1 MIGMRRTLFVVPLD
15 LAAVVDAACT
25 KALVP
30 RERNRLARMLEEHRV
45 VRASAGERWIE
56 RVSVKTLDALRERGE
71 ATARELVK
79 DVPELAG
86 RFSYGEGRTWAGTVG
101 ASTRLLFLLAIQ
113 GDVVRAR
120 PLGTFGSGRYRWTP
134 MDTWLREPL
143 PELDHEVAC
152 TDLVRRWLATFGPG
166 TLTDVRWWTGW
177 GARLAARTLEAVGA
191 VEVALGNDIG
201 YVLPDDL
208 EPVGEVEPWVALLPA
223 LDSTV
228 MGWKERDWYLGDLA
242 PMLFDTSGNAGPTVW
257 SNGRIVGS
265 WWQDDGG
272 QIALKF
278 LTRVDAATRR
288 GVEAERDRLQTWLGD
303 VRLRLRFPTPLER
316 SLGRR

>member
-1 MIGMRRTLFVVPLD
+1 
-15 LAAVVDAACT
+15 
-25 KALVP
+25 
-30 RERNRLARMLEEHRV
+30 
-45 VRASAGERWIE
+45 
-56 RVSVKTLDALRERGE
+56 
-71 ATARELVK
+71 
-79 DVPELAG
+79 
-86 RFSYGEGRTWAGTVG
+86 
-101 ASTRLLFLLAIQ
+101 
-113 GDVVRAR
+113 
-120 PLGTFGSGRYRWTP
+120 
-134 MDTWLREPL
+134 
-143 PELDHEVAC
+143 
-152 TDLVRRWLATFGPG
+152 
-166 TLTDVRWWTGW
+166 
-177 GARLAARTLEAVGA
+177 
-191 VEVALGNDIG
+191 VEVALGKDIG